1 MTLWLLL
8 QTTPDASVDWA
19 LFIGRFHPL
28 LVHLPIGFLLAA
40 GLLEA
45 GRRWG
50 SLSVERTTV
59 GWLLLWSA
67 LGATVSCV
75 AGYLLSLGGG
85 YDTDILTEHQW
96 QGIGVAVFSWLAWA
110 VQADWTGQRL
120 ARLYLPL
127 LTIAL
132 VLLGAA
138 GHHGGSLT
146 HGSDYLTQYAPQP
159 IRTLAGA
166 PDRPKSVVKPI
177 TDINQALVYAQI
189 VDPILQSR
197 CTQCHNAEKAKGGLR
212 LDTPEQL
219 KKGGEDGPVLLAG
232 NSLKSALVGRCLL
245 PESDDD
251 HMPPKG
257 KPQLTESQLA
267 LLTWWID
274 QGASF
279 DKRVADL
286 PQPDKIR
293 PALVSLAGNSP
304 VDQEQPTAGS
314 ATSSPELT
322 RPVPPANPQ
331 AVAALT
337 KIGLLVLP
345 LAAGHNQLEVSAVNT
360 PSFSDAQA
368 TLLPA
373 LKDQLVWLKLGDTPL
388 TDAALTQ
395 IARLSNLQKL
405 HLEHTRITDTGLKS
419 LASLPKLEYLNLY
432 ATDIT
437 DAGLTTIATL
447 PALTSVYLWQTRVTP
462 AGIAALQRT
471 RPDLLISS
479 GTDSKTLADF
489 SKPEPTTTK

>member
-8 QTTPDASVDWA
+8 QTTPASPVDWA

-28 LVHLPIGFLLAA
+28 LVHLPIGFLLVA
-40 GLLEA
+40 GLLEV

-50 SLSVERTTV
+50 SLSVGRTTI

-85 YDTDILTEHQW
+85 YDDDILTEHQW
-96 QGIGVAVFSWLAWA
+96 QGIGVAIFSWLAWA
-110 VQADWTGQRL
+110 VQADWAGKRL

-132 VLLGAA
+132 ILLGVA

-146 HGSDYLTQYAPQP
+146 HGSDYLTQYAPQL

-166 PDRPKSVVKPI
+166 PDRSKAVAKPI
-177 TDINQALVYAQI
+177 TDVNQALVYAQI
-189 VDPILQSR
+189 IDPILQSR

-212 LDTPEQL
+212 LDTPDQL
-219 KKGGEDGPVLLAG
+219 EKGGEDGPVLIAG
-232 NSLKSALVGRCLL
+232 NGLKSTLVGRCLL

-257 KPQLTESQLA
+257 KPQLTDSQLA

-293 PALVSLAGNSP
+293 PALASLAGNSS
-304 VDQEQPTAGS
+304 VSHEQPIAGS
-314 ATSSPELT
+314 APPSPGLT
-322 RPVPPANPQ
+322 KAIPAANPQ
-331 AVAALT
+331 AVAALI

-345 LAAGHNQLEVSAVNT
+345 LAAGQNQLEISAVNT

-373 LKDQLVWLKLGDTPL
+373 VKDQLVWLKLGDTPI
-388 TDAALTQ
+388 TDATLAQ
-395 IARLSNLQKL
+395 IARLANLQKL
-405 HLEHTRITDTGLKS
+405 HLEHTRITDNGLKNLS
-419 LASLPKLEYLNLY
+419 RLPQLEYLNLY

-437 DAGLTTIATL
+437 DAGLTTLATL
-447 PALTSVYLWQTRVTP
+447 PALKSVYLWQTRVTP
-462 AGIAALQRT
+462 AGIATLQRA

-479 GTDSKTLADF
+479 GTDAKTLADF

>member
-1 MTLWLLL
+1 MTLWLVL
-8 QTTPDASVDWA
+8 QTTPASSVDWA

-50 SLSVERTTV
+50 NLSVGRTTI

-67 LGATVSCV
+67 LGATVSCI
-75 AGYLLSLGGG
+75 AGYLLSHGGG
-85 YDTDILTEHQW
+85 YDPDILTEHQW
-96 QGIGVAVFSWLAWA
+96 QGIGVAIFSWLAWA

-127 LTIAL
+127 LTIAF
-132 VLLGAA
+132 VLLGVA

-166 PDRPKSVVKPI
+166 PNRPKAVAKPI
-177 TDINQALVYAQI
+177 TDVNQALVYAQI

-212 LDTPEQL
+212 LDTPDQL
-219 KKGGEDGPVLLAG
+219 KKGGEDGPVLIAG

-257 KPQLTESQLA
+257 KPQLTDSQLA

-286 PQPDKIR
+286 PQSDKVR
-293 PALVSLAGNSP
+293 PVLASLAGNSP
-304 VDQEQPTAGS
+304 VGHEQPTTGLV
-314 ATSSPELT
+314 TSSPGLT
-322 RPVPPANPQ
+322 KTISPANPQ

-368 TLLPA
+368 ALLPA
-373 LKDQLVWLKLGDTPL
+373 VKDQLVWLKLGDTPI
-388 TDAALTQ
+388 TNAALMQITQ
-395 IARLSNLQKL
+395 LANLQKL
-405 HLEHTRITDTGLKS
+405 HLEHTRITDNGLKS
-419 LASLPKLEYLNLY
+419 LASLPQLEYLNLY

-437 DAGLTTIATL
+437 DAGLTTIAAL
-447 PALTSVYLWQTRVTP
+447 PALKSVYLWQTRVTP
-462 AGIAALQRT
+462 AGIATLQQA

-479 GTDSKTLADF
+479 GTDAKTLADF
-489 SKPEPTTTK
+489 GKPEPTTTK